1 MASLT
6 EEPWFIG
13 IVAGLAALILVLIC
27 IIVIFCT
34 LWARYLNLFDVL
46 LVLGRLIKQPQRRKG
61 QERENSAYLMHI

>member
-34 LWARYLNLFDVL
+34 LWARYLNLFD
-46 LVLGRLIKQPQRRKG
+46 KMC
-61 QERENSAYLMHI
+61 YLY